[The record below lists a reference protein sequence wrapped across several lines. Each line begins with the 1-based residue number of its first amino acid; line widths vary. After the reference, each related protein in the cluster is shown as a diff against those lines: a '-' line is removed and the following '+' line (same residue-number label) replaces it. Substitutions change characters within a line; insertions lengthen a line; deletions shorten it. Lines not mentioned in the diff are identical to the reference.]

1 MSDDPA
7 PASPPD
13 DDLRAQQ
20 YEAIHNRLF
29 LLRLALTLGLLWAYL
44 LTGAS
49 TLLAEGLRARFGGW
63 WPVVNALYTLITLFG
78 FSALMFPLSY
88 FGDYAVE
95 RRYGLS
101 HQTPE
106 GWFLDYLKSLGL
118 ELLLGIVFFSAIYA
132 FLHFLPGSWWGWA
145 TAFYVLFAV
154 VLSSLA
160 PVLSLPLFHKIEPLE
175 SPEIVAAAEDLA
187 RQSGVRVVGVFRWGL
202 EEKTEAANAALAGLG
217 RTRRIL
223 LGDTLLKGYGRDE
236 ILAILAHE
244 LGHYRHSDIARLITA
259 GTVLAALGFFIAQAA
274 LKGLVVAFRFGGPD
288 DIGSFPLLVFCL
300 FLFSLVAM
308 PFSNAYSRRR
318 ELAADEYAVRSTGS
332 AAPLVSSLNKLAA
345 QNLAV
350 RRPAAWLEFLLYSHP
365 SIARRI
371 ERARLVEARL
381 PGAKQPPHDAPR
393 ARAP

>member
-1 MSDDPA
+1 MSDEPA
-7 PASPPD
+7 PPPAPD
-13 DDLRAQQ
+13 RDIRARA
-20 YEAIHNRLF
+20 YESVHNRLF
-29 LLRLALTLGLLWAYL
+29 LLRLALTLALVWAYL

-49 TLLAEGLRARFGGW
+49 ALLADGLRARFGASW
-63 WPVVNALYTLITLFG
+63 WLVNGLYTLITLFG

-88 FGDYAVE
+88 FGDYVIE

-106 GWFLDYLKSLGL
+106 GWFLDYLKTLGL
-118 ELLLGIVFFSAIYA
+118 ELLLGVVFFSVIYA
-132 FLHFLPGSWWGWA
+132 LLRWLPGSWWWWA
-145 TAFYVLFAV
+145 TTFYVLFAV

-160 PVLSLPLFHKIEPLE
+160 PVLILPLFHKIEPLDQ
-175 SPEIVAAAEDLA
+175 PELVAATEALA
-187 RQSGVRVVGVFRWGL
+187 RRAGVRVVGVFRWGL

-223 LGDTLLKGYGRDE
+223 LGDTLLKGYSREE

-244 LGHYRHSDIARLITA
+244 LGHYRHGDIARLIAA
-259 GTVLAALGFFIAQAA
+259 GTILAALGFFVAQAA
-274 LKGLVVAFRFGGPD
+274 LKGLVAAFGFAGPA
-288 DIGSFPLLVFCL
+288 DIGSFPLLVVCL
-300 FLFSLVAM
+300 FLFSLIAM

-318 ELAADEYAVRSTGS
+318 ELAADEYAVRSSGA
-332 AAPLVSSLNKLAA
+332 AAPLVSSLNKLAD

-371 ERARLVEARL
+371 DHAQEAESLL
-381 PGAKQPPHDAPR
+381 PRPADTAKKS
-393 ARAP
+393 